1 MIKDNKVEE
10 TVIDYISE
18 TKIKDGYI
26 KDYISGQT
34 IKATPEEIEATQI
47 FSKRLVEEYEYS
59 IENIQTRPQ
68 YFVRRTP
75 SDEAK
80 RVWPVDIAIFV
91 GKGRA
96 ESDLIGIV
104 ECKKKTRKDGLEQ
117 LKLYMDM
124 CSSIQWGIWF
134 NGDEQI
140 NLQKVKK
147 DGDLIYLEIPNIPKS
162 GQRIEDI
169 GKYKRGDLK
178 PAKDLKSHFRV
189 INNYLY
195 GNMKKDDTSTRNRAK
210 QIINLLFCKIYD
222 EQYTGKNEE
231 VTFRARVYEDKE
243 IASTRIKALFI
254 QVKNRF
260 NDVFEDEDSI
270 TLDPDSIVFAVG
282 QIQELCI
289 TESERD
295 VIGDAFEV
303 FVSKALKDEDGQFF
317 TPRNVIKMMVEII
330 DPNEKTMIMDP
341 ACGTGGFLIESL
353 RHVWNKVEINA
364 IKLGWSEKRL
374 EEEKQYVAT
383 TYFRGIDKD
392 SFVAKVTKA
401 YMAIIGDGRGGIFCE
416 NSLEHPK
423 EWSNKCQDK
432 IDLGKF
438 DVVLTNPPFGSKIP
452 VKEEKILK
460 QFSFGHKWTFD
471 KKEKKWELQSVL
483 NNKGAKGGV
492 EPQILFIERC
502 LQLLKIGGKL
512 GIVLPDG
519 IYGNDKLGY
528 IREFLKRNTKI
539 LAVIDV
545 PSETFQPNTST
556 KTTILIA
563 EKIKEN
569 TTIDDH
575 YIFMAICETCGHD
588 RRGNSTLD
596 DDVSLVSEKY
606 FEFVKS
612 PKKFVL

>member
-1 MIKDNKVEE
+1 MAVDKEL
-10 TVIDYISE
+10 
-18 TKIKDGYI
+18 KDGYI
-26 KDYISGQT
+26 LDFISGQE
-34 IKATPEEIEATQI
+34 IKATPEEVEATQV
-47 FSKRLVEEYEYS
+47 FSKRLVEEYEFLR
-59 IENIQTRPQ
+59 ENLQTRPQ
-68 YFVRRTP
+68 YFVRKTP

-80 RVWPVDIAIFV
+80 KEYPVDIAVFK
-91 GKGRA
+91 GKSRA

-104 ECKKKTRKDGLEQ
+104 ECKKKTRKDGIEQ

-124 CSSIQWGIWF
+124 CSNVQWGVWY

-147 DGDLIYLEIPNIPKS
+147 DGDIIYIPIPNIPKK

-169 GKYKRGDLK
+169 GKYKREDLK

-222 EQYTGKNEE
+222 EQYTGKKED
-231 VTFRARVYEDKE
+231 VTFRAGVYEDKE
-243 IASTRIKALFI
+243 IVAKRIKDIFV

-260 NDVFEDEDSI
+260 NDVFEEEDAI
-270 TLDPDSIVFAVG
+270 TLDADSIVFAVG

-303 FVSKALKDEDGQFF
+303 FVSKALKDQDGQFF
-317 TPRNVIKMMVEII
+317 TPRNVIKMMVDII
-330 DPNEKTMIMDP
+330 DPDEKTMIIDP

-353 RHVWNKVEINA
+353 RHVWNKVETKGK
-364 IKLGWSEKRL
+364 KLGWSEKRL

-416 NSLEHPK
+416 SSLEHPK

-432 IDLGKF
+432 VDLGKF
-438 DVVLTNPPFGSKIP
+438 DVVLSNPPFGSKIP
-452 VKEEKILK
+452 VKEEKTLK
-460 QFSFGHKWTFD
+460 QFTFGHKWKFD
-471 KKEKKWELQSVL
+471 KKEKKWEQQTEL
-483 NNKGAKGGV
+483 NNKGAKAGV

-502 LQLLKIGGKL
+502 LQLLKVGGKL

-519 IYGNDKLGY
+519 VYGNDKLGY
-528 IREFLKRNTKI
+528 IREYLKKHTKI
-539 LAVIDV
+539 LAIIDV

-569 TTIDDH
+569 SKIEEH
-575 YIFMAICETCGHD
+575 FIFMAICETCGHD
-588 RRGNSTLD
+588 RRGNSTTE

-606 FEFVKS
+606 FEFIKS
-612 PKKFVL
+612 QKKFIL

>member
-1 MIKDNKVEE
+1 MTEKKEPKE
-10 TVIDYISE
+10 
-18 TKIKDGYI
+18 GYI
-26 KDYISGQT
+26 FDYISGQE

-47 FSKRLVEEYEYS
+47 FSKRLVEEYEYR

-80 RVWPVDIAIFV
+80 KEWPVDIAIFA

-231 VTFRARVYEDKE
+231 VTFRAGVYEDKE
-243 IASTRIKALFI
+243 IVSTRIKELFV

-364 IKLGWSEKRL
+364 NNLGWSEKRL

-452 VKEEKILK
+452 VKEEKMLK

-569 TTIDDH
+569 STIDDH